1 MSCKG
6 RNMEGAGA
14 PCFLLLFT
22 TKLHVQRVIFGMLSQ
37 TWNYLQFTVASP
49 VGGGNAF
56 TFAPAL
62 RHGRHT
68 DIDAAASTRNFGAC
82 AFMEDSCNACPALFA
97 GDARPHVVRS
107 RRAGAKARA

>member
-1 MSCKG
+1 MSCMG
-6 RNMEGAGA
+6 RNMWAQRA
-14 PCFLLLFT
+14 LFSPVIYAELHVT
-22 TKLHVQRVIFGMLSQ
+22 GNFQILNPHQDPFCNSKLH
-37 TWNYLQFTVASP
+37 TP
-49 VGGGNAF
+49 VGAGNAF

-62 RHGRHT
+62 RHGRRT